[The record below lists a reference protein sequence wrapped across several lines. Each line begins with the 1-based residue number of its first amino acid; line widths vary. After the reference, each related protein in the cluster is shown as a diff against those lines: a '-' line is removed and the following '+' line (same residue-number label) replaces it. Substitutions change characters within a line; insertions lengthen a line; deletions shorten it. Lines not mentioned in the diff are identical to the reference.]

1 MYLNNSK
8 ANLNIYNSTISIIID
23 VDIKINLIQILFNV
37 SDDIIDINIGLKIN
51 YFK

>member
-23 VDIKINLIQILFNV
+23 VDIETNFGSGFI
-37 SDDIIDINIGLKIN
+37 
-51 YFK
+51 